1 MAPDSTS
8 APDGPSAP
16 GGSTAPGRAAREAL
30 ADTLEHADPH
40 ARTLCAGWDVAHLA
54 AHVVLRDSRPDV
66 ALGTILGGVL
76 PLAQGYVDRKLDATA
91 DRTPYPDLVAD
102 VRRGPALSLTRVPAV
117 DDAVNATEFAVH
129 RADVRRAQ
137 PGWEADPGQG
147 TTAAVDAALWANLKT
162 VGKLAARKLP
172 GPLVAVTPDGRR
184 TQLRAGDGEPVVMT
198 GTPLEVVLFLF
209 GRDEVAQ
216 VELTGPADRVSR
228 VRQAGRGL

>member
-8 APDGPSAP
+8 ASEGTSAP
-16 GGSTAPGRAAREAL
+16 ESSAAPGRAAREAL

-40 ARTLCAGWDVAHLA
+40 GRTLCAGWDVSHLA
-54 AHVVLRDSRPDV
+54 AHIVLRDSRPDV
-66 ALGTILGGVL
+66 ALGTLLGSVL

-91 DRTPYPDLVAD
+91 DRTPYPDLVAG
-102 VRRGPALSLTRVPAV
+102 VRRGPAVSLTRVRAV

-129 RADVRRAQ
+129 RADVRRAG
-137 PGWEADPGQG
+137 PGWEDDPGQG

-162 VGKLAARKLP
+162 AGKLAARKIP

-184 TQLRAGDGEPVVMT
+184 TQLRPGDGEPVVIT
-198 GTPLEVVLFLF
+198 GTPLEIVLFLF

-216 VELTGPADRVSR
+216 VELTGPADRVSTVRR
-228 VRQAGRGL
+228 VGRGL